1 MKTTTNVL
9 VHCLVI
15 ASSIAS
21 ASPIELVIYGASD
34 SAAPIVVET
43 MPTDNLELPFK
54 WTFNAPEA
62 GWPHRTTLLIQ
73 TNNQQLS
80 PNISLAAY
88 LDLDGSVSYTPGEP
102 FGVSSM
108 REHPAIELTD
118 MSAITPRVN
127 LWSGDCDRT
136 TRTGTDW
143 LNIGSS
149 LYDRYEKT
157 TATVPKN
164 RVRIVRYS
172 VDKLPAYK
180 VGVDADVIL
189 EKDFTEESRNFLH
202 EGDFLSDGDLDIDW
216 KNFYTDV
223 VAWRGTQASGCEVT
237 NVTYLIVY
245 NWDKSDYYSD
255 KDTNTQ
261 VKANATLVTRRFDR
275 TRTIP
280 TPVSAYIHSTTTTT
294 NYNFKFRIDN
304 EDKWASWFGTT
315 YTAFKV
321 KVLNGSTEVW
331 NSGIIRL
338 PPRDKNGVYMFQTSQ
353 TFQTSKTLTWRV
365 AVYNAKFKTDT
376 LMKMETEGDP
386 FSPAQPISSTG
397 D

>member
-1 MKTTTNVL
+1 MKTHILILLALVFSSLHSHAERPVELVVYSPIKSESALHVETVEKDPTKPAKRWTFPSSYTGHRAVCVLPGATTNDTF
-9 VHCLVI
+9 CAWI
-15 ASSIAS
+15 GG
-21 ASPIELVIYGASD
+21 EKY
-34 SAAPIVVET
+34 APG
-43 MPTDNLELPFK
+43 N
-54 WTFNAPEA
+54 
-62 GWPHRTTLLIQ
+62 
-73 TNNQQLS
+73 
-80 PNISLAAY
+80 
-88 LDLDGSVSYTPGEP
+88 P

-172 VDKLPAYK
+172 VDNFPAYN
-180 VGVDADVIL
+180 VGVDADVVL
-189 EKDFTEESRNFLH
+189 ERDFEKTSRDFLH
-202 EGDFLSDGDLDIDW
+202 EGDFLTDGDLDIDW
-216 KNFYTDV
+216 KNLYTDV
-223 VAWRGTQASGCEVT
+223 VDSQGVQLAACEVT

-245 NWDKSDYYSD
+245 NWDKSYYYS
-255 KDTNTQ
+255 KNDTNTQ
-261 VKANATLVTRRFDR
+261 VKANATLVTRRFER

-321 KVLNGSTEVW
+321 KVLDGSTEVW
-331 NSGIIRL
+331 NSGILRL
-338 PPRDKNGVYMFQTSQ
+338 PPRDKNGIY
-353 TFQTSKTLTWRV
+353 TFTTTNNQQLTTNNSLTWRV